1 MISVLH
7 SAKSPGNRYDGAPA
21 CEPTMPLQPP
31 RYTAQA
37 TTASPLGDIRLVCT
51 EAGLA
56 GAWFT
61 DGQTDDPGPFAD
73 LPVDPQN
80 NTLQQ
85 AADQFDR
92 YWRGQLTTFDLPL
105 DPQGTTFQIAVWRA
119 LLEIP
124 FGATLSYGDIATR
137 IGQPKAYQA
146 VGMAVG
152 ANPLI
157 VIVPC
162 HRIIGR
168 DARLTG
174 FSSGMARKID
184 LLQREGLAIA
194 GEFVCLPDHQQA
206 SLFGDATEAR
216 S

>member
-1 MISVLH
+1 
-7 SAKSPGNRYDGAPA
+7 
-21 CEPTMPLQPP
+21 MPLQTP

-37 TTASPLGDIRLVCT
+37 TMASPLGDIRLACT
-51 EAGLA
+51 AAGLA

-61 DGQTDDPGPFAD
+61 DGQTDDPGPFPGV
-73 LPVDPQN
+73 PVVPQDT
-80 NTLQQ
+80 TLQQ
-85 AADQFDR
+85 AAEQFDR
-92 YWRGQLTTFDLPL
+92 YWQGKLTAFDLPL
-105 DPQGTTFQIAVWRA
+105 DPQGTPFQVAVWRA

-124 FGATLSYGDIATR
+124 FGATLSYGDIAAR

-174 FSSGMARKID
+174 FSSGLPRKID
-184 LLQREGLAIA
+184 LLRREGLTISGDVVAQ
-194 GEFVCLPDHQQA
+194 PDQLQA
-206 SLFGDATEAR
+206 TLFGREEAAP
-216 S
+216 

>member
-1 MISVLH
+1 M
-7 SAKSPGNRYDGAPA
+7 N
-21 CEPTMPLQPP
+21 
-31 RYTAQA
+31 
-37 TTASPLGDIRLVCT
+37 
-51 EAGLA
+51 
-56 GAWFT
+56 
-61 DGQTDDPGPFAD
+61 
-73 LPVDPQN
+73 PQD
-80 NTLQQ
+80 NTLQK
-85 AADQFDR
+85 AIDQFDR
-92 YWRGQLTTFDLPL
+92 YWHGQLTAFDLPL
-105 DPQGTTFQIAVWRA
+105 DPQGTPFQIAVWRA

-124 FGATLSYGDIATR
+124 FGATLSYGDIASR

-184 LLQREGLAIA
+184 LLQREGLTIA
-194 GEFVCLPDHQQA
+194 GEFVFVPDQHQA
-206 SLFGDATEAR
+206 SLFGDATGAR
-216 S
+216 P

>member
-1 MISVLH
+1 M
-7 SAKSPGNRYDGAPA
+7 PA
-21 CEPTMPLQPP
+21 SMP

-37 TTASPLGDIRLVCT
+37 TIASPLGDLRLART
-51 EAGLA
+51 ALGLA
-56 GAWFT
+56 GAWFIQGT
-61 DGQTDDPGPFAD
+61 KDHPGPLAGTPMAPD
-73 LPVDPQN
+73 DAL
-80 NTLQQ
+80 LRR

-92 YWRGQLTTFDLPL
+92 YWRGQASAFDLPL
-105 DPQGTTFQIAVWRA
+105 DLLGTPFQRAVWQA

-124 FGATLSYGDIATR
+124 FGTTRTYGDIAR
-137 IGQPKAYQA
+137 HVGLPKAAQA

-174 FSSGMARKID
+174 FSSGMPRKID
-184 LLQREGLAIA
+184 LLTREGLCVD
-194 GEFVCLPDHQQA
+194 GEFVRESPPCQPT
-206 SLFGDATEAR
+206 LFDDAPGAGRGAAR
-216 S
+216 

>member
-1 MISVLH
+1 
-7 SAKSPGNRYDGAPA
+7 
-21 CEPTMPLQPP
+21 MPLQTPS
-31 RYTAQA
+31 YTAQA
-37 TTASPLGDIRLVCT
+37 TMASPLGDIRLACT
-51 EAGLA
+51 AAGLA

-61 DGQTDDPGPFAD
+61 DGQTDDPGPFPGV
-73 LPVDPQN
+73 PVNPQDT
-80 NTLQQ
+80 TLQR
-85 AADQFDR
+85 AAEQFDC
-92 YWRGQLTTFDLPL
+92 YWQGKLTAFDLPL
-105 DPQGTTFQIAVWRA
+105 DPQGTPFQVAVWQA

-124 FGATLSYGDIATR
+124 FGATLSYGDIARR

-174 FSSGMARKID
+174 FSSGLPRKID
-184 LLQREGLAIA
+184 LLRREGLTIS
-194 GEFVCLPDHQQA
+194 GDVVVQPDQLQA
-206 SLFGDATEAR
+206 TLFGREEAAP
-216 S
+216 